1 VADQLLVIFSMVL
14 CSAFFSG
21 IEIAFL
27 SANKLRI
34 ELESNQGYIPGKI
47 LSFFLKKPK
56 RFITTTLVGNNIA
69 LVVYGIFTAE
79 LMEPFL
85 EQYISS
91 SFAVLFIQVVI
102 STLAIVVTAEYLPK
116 ALFRINPNPTL
127 NFLAIPF
134 FLIYLILYPVQI
146 LVVGV
151 AEFLLKVVFRRPIE
165 SSKIVFGRI
174 DLDNYVKQ
182 FTSGQNGTD
191 QFDHEIKIFQNA
203 LDFSEVKVRECMI
216 PRTEIIALEVNESID
231 SLKDKFI
238 ETHLSKILIFEEQID
253 HIIGYVHSAELF
265 KKPQT
270 IREVLLPLAF
280 VPETMHAKEIL
291 SILKSQRKSMAIVV
305 DEFGGT
311 AGMITTEDLLEEI
324 FGEIEDEHDKEE
336 LIEKQIDENEFLLS
350 ARLEIDYLNE
360 EFKLNLP
367 VGDEYETLAGLIL
380 HFHGSLPQLGEEIL
394 IPPFLFNIQ
403 AATNTKIDLVKLT
416 VLND

>member
-1 VADQLLVIFSMVL
+1 
-14 CSAFFSG
+14 
-21 IEIAFL
+21 
-27 SANKLRI
+27 
-34 ELESNQGYIPGKI
+34 
-47 LSFFLKKPK
+47 
-56 RFITTTLVGNNIA
+56 
-69 LVVYGIFTAE
+69 
-79 LMEPFL
+79 
-85 EQYISS
+85 
-91 SFAVLFIQVVI
+91 
-102 STLAIVVTAEYLPK
+102 
-116 ALFRINPNPTL
+116 
-127 NFLAIPF
+127 
-134 FLIYLILYPVQI
+134 
-146 LVVGV
+146 
-151 AEFLLKVVFRRPIE
+151 
-165 SSKIVFGRI
+165 
-174 DLDNYVKQ
+174 LDNYVKQ

-231 SLKDKFI
+231 TLKDKFI
-238 ETHLSKILIFEEQID
+238 ETHLSKILIYEEQID

-360 EFKLNLP
+360 EYKLNLP

-380 HFHGSLPQLGEEIL
+380 HFHGSLPQKGDEIL
-394 IPPFLFNIQ
+394 IQPFLFNVH

>member
-1 VADQLLVIFSMVL
+1 MTDQLIVIFSTIL
-14 CSAFFSG
+14 FSAFFSG
-21 IEIAFL
+21 MEIAFL

-69 LVVYGIFTAE
+69 LVVYGIFTAA
-79 LMEPFL
+79 LMEPIL
-85 EQYISS
+85 ERFIHSPS
-91 SFAVLFIQVVI
+91 AVMIIQVII

-151 AEFLLKVVFRRPIE
+151 AEFLLKYVLRRNIE

-182 FTSGQNGTD
+182 FTSGNHGSD

-216 PRTEIIALEVNESID
+216 PRTEIVAVEVNESIEA
-231 SLKDKFI
+231 LKEKFI
-238 ETHLSKILIFEEQID
+238 ETHLSKILIYEEQID

-270 IREVLLPLAF
+270 IREILLPLAF

-291 SILKSQRKSMAIVV
+291 ALLKSQRKSMAIVV

-336 LIEKQIDENEFLLS
+336 LIEKKIDENEFLLS

-360 EFKLNLP
+360 EFNLNLP
-367 VGDEYETLAGLIL
+367 VGDEYETLAGMIL
-380 HFHGSLPQLGEEIL
+380 HFHGSLPQKGDEII
-394 IPPFLFNIQ
+394 IPPFQINIQ
-403 AATNTKIDLVKLT
+403 AASNTKIDLVKLT
-416 VLND
+416 IVNE